1 VSRIALIVALAIGC
15 AVGLICAIDPQLDLH
30 IAGISFDSSRHLF
43 GINGQLWV
51 QHTREAARIAIT
63 LLVLPAFLAI
73 ALKLIFP
80 HRPMLIEARAALF
93 LIATLAIGPGI
104 LTNVL
109 LKDHWG
115 RPRPI
120 DVSEFGGDYRFKPWW
135 DPRGDCPNNCSFI
148 AGEPS
153 GAFWTLAPAALA
165 PPPLEPL
172 AYGAALAFGIGL
184 SALRIA
190 AGAHFFSDVVFAG
203 VLTYLLIW
211 LVHGLIYRWPNTRID
226 EKVLENRLARIGEWL
241 GASLGARFGAL
252 LNGMARRLAERTKKG
267 S

>member
-1 VSRIALIVALAIGC
+1 MSRTALMMALAIGF
-15 AVGLICAIDPQLDLH
+15 ALGLICAVDPQLDLDLAR
-30 IAGISFDSSRHLF
+30 ITFDASRHMF
-43 GINGQLWV
+43 GVNAQLWV

-63 LLVLPAFLAI
+63 LLALPAVLAI
-73 ALKLIFP
+73 LLKLIFP
-80 HRPMLIEARAALF
+80 HRRMLIEARAALF
-93 LIATLAIGPGI
+93 LIATLALGPGL
-104 LTNVL
+104 LTNLL

-120 DVSEFGGDYRFKPWW
+120 DIQQFGGDYRFKPWW

-165 PPPLEPL
+165 PPPLQPL
-172 AYGAALAFGIGL
+172 AYGVALAFGVGL
-184 SALRIA
+184 GALRIG

-203 VLTYLLIW
+203 LLTYLLIW
-211 LVHGLIYRWPNTRID
+211 VVYALIYRWPSTRID
-226 EKVLENRLARIGEWL
+226 EKALEDWLARIGEWL
-241 GASLGARFGAL
+241 GTRVG
-252 LNGMARRLAERTKKG
+252 GMARRFAGRTKKA